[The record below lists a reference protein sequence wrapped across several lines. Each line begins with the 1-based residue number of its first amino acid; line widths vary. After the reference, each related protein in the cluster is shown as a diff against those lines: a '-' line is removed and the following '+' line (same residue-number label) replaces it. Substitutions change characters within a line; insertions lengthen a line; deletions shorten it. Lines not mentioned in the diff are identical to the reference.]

1 MMNAISTT
9 GRRFQP
15 ENVRLA
21 REMAEK
27 LGIPYVARNRES
39 MEELR
44 EAYACENI
52 LVAKKGLLVLDTP
65 EGELF
70 FHPNMAH
77 LRLKN
82 LRMGEGDHMVSA
94 MALREGMTVL
104 DCTLGFGADAIV
116 ASYAVG
122 SGGSVTGVEVNP
134 LVAAAIGYGLGH
146 SLGDNYDMHEAMRRI
161 RVISADYMDV
171 LRARSDKSFDVVYF
185 DPMFRHPLMESANLN
200 PLRSVADHRPV
211 TPEAIAEARRV
222 ARHRVVLKENSRSLE
237 FARLGF
243 TKMAGGQY
251 SRIRYGYMDM
261 RE

>member
-1 MMNAISTT
+1 MTGAVITT
-9 GRRFQP
+9 GRRFRP

-21 REMAEK
+21 REVAEK
-27 LGIPYVARNRES
+27 LNISFIARNRES
-39 MEELR
+39 IEELR
-44 EAYACENI
+44 ERYACENI
-52 LVAKKGLLVLDTP
+52 LVAKRGLLVLDTP

-82 LRMGEGDHMVSA
+82 LRMGEGDHMVAA
-94 MALREGMTVL
+94 MDLRKGMSVL
-104 DCTLGFGADAIV
+104 DCTLGLGADAIV

-122 SGGSVTGVEVNP
+122 AEGAVTAVEASP

-161 RVISADYMDV
+161 RVVQSDYLDF
-171 LRARSDKSFDVVYF
+171 LRNQRDRSFDVVYF

-200 PLRSVADHRPV
+200 PLRRVADHRPV
-211 TPEAIAEARRV
+211 SVEAIAEAKRV

-243 TKMAGGQY
+243 LKLAGGQY
-251 SRIRYGYMDM
+251 SKIRYGYMEM
-261 RE
+261 